1 MSSTIRYL
9 ETLAANPNLAA
20 LTAAELESLMDSLQL
35 EAPEREALL
44 RGDAAALANLSG
56 ARKLMAAIQ
65 FPGDD
70 EPQREEEEP
79 RRDDDEPGEGEQE
92 IVGNQPDRLN

>member
-20 LTAAELESLMDSLQL
+20 LTAEELESLMDSLQL

-65 FPGDD
+65 FPGDAN
-70 EPQREEEEP
+70 RSVKKKS
-79 RRDDDEPGEGEQE
+79 RVATTTSRAKAS
-92 IVGNQPDRLN
+92 RK